1 MRQPLLFFTCWAIA
15 GLAAD
20 PHPAA
25 RAAGGMDPGY
35 REVMAEADR
44 ATGRGIDW
52 TVRVRSVQKKFY
64 TYTLEADYL
73 PPPEEGPCENCRLT
87 VRYRSRTEET
97 TRPSRFK
104 PGQVLAV
111 RGTVLSLDPHPVVL
125 ASLIQTR

>member
-1 MRQPLLFFTCWAIA
+1 MSRAPIFFTGALILALAA
-15 GLAAD
+15 GLTL
-20 PHPAA
+20 PVL
-25 RAAGGMDPGY
+25 AAGGMDPGY
-35 REVMAEADR
+35 RDVVNEADR
-44 ATGRGIDW
+44 AMGRSVDW

-73 PPPEEGPCENCRLT
+73 PPPDEGPCDGCRLT

-97 TRPSRFK
+97 TRPPRFK

-125 ASLIQTR
+125 AALIQAR